1 MIIKRLCFAV
11 TTLAVF
17 AAMTVGQGLTTTTA
31 ENRVPIVQTAIKLP
45 DTQNASL
52 KQIQEQQDKLV
63 QAFQALDSQKVIV
76 AQRAAL
82 ELGMTAKQLDTMELA
97 VDGGNFVFRPRKI
110 ESAKKE

>member
-1 MIIKRLCFAV
+1 MIIKRLCFSVIILVSAV
-11 TTLAVF
+11 
-17 AAMTVGQGLTTTTA
+17 AATA
-31 ENRVPIVQTAIKLP
+31 QTAATPSVIKLP

-63 QAFQALDSQKVIV
+63 QAFQALEAQKIIQ

-82 ELGMTAKQLDTMELA
+82 ELGLTAKQLDTMELA